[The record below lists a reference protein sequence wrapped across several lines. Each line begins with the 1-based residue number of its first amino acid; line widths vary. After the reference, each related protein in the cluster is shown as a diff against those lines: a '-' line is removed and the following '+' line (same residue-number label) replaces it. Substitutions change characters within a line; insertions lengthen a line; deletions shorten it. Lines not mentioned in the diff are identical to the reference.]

1 MTAKI
6 DPSALLAQARSA
18 MTGAYAPYSS
28 FCVGAALLLSDGQV
42 VTGANVENAS
52 YGLAMCAERVAIGT
66 AVAAGKQHF
75 VAIAIAA
82 NEASPCTPCG
92 ACRQVLAEFAPDV
105 EVILESAD
113 GSPWVLG
120 LQELLPHQFAFD
132 SLVAR
137 KG

>member
-1 MTAKI
+1 MKAKI
-6 DPSALLAQARSA
+6 DPAFLLEQARGA
-18 MTGAYAPYSS
+18 MSGAYAPYSS
-28 FCVGAALLLSDGQV
+28 FCVGAALLTSDGQV

-66 AVAAGKQHF
+66 AVAAGKHHF
-75 VAIAIAA
+75 IAIAIAA

-92 ACRQVLAEFAPDV
+92 ACRQVMAEFAPDV
-105 EVILESAD
+105 DVILESAD

-132 SLVAR
+132 ALASR